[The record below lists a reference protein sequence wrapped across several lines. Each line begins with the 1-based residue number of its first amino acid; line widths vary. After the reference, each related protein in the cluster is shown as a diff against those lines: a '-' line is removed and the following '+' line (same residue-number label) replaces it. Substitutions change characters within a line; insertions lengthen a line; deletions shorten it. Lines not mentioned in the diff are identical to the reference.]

1 MIAYVRVLLQA
12 AVVQHASVGTYQ
24 CDTQT
29 RHVVAAHVI
38 VEHRLRAV
46 GRVAVELRHARV
58 VVLQLQIE
66 RVNLI
71 LLLACLLEDDERHGK
86 EQKQRQYT
94 EIEFCSNGYSHNI
107 IVLTRTTRITR
118 IVTLLNS

>member
-24 CDTQT
+24 CDTQA
-29 RHVVAAHVI
+29 RHVVAAHII
-38 VEHRLRAV
+38 VEHLLGAFGV
-46 GRVAVELRHARV
+46 VAVELSHARV

-66 RVNLI
+66 RVYLV
-71 LLLACLLEDDERHGK
+71 LLLACLLEDNERHGK
-86 EQKQRQYT
+86 QQKQRQYT

-107 IVLTRTTRITR
+107 IVLTRIARIAR
-118 IVTLLNS
+118 IVRLLNS